1 MAHDYKISCFSLFSI
16 GFSMI
21 LAFGPSW
28 RSSGSAPNRC
38 HTRATSTSHFL
49 EDVSGEIGI
58 FEDPK
63 VLPAIPASLFSEDV
77 SGETLIFSKRALKA
91 AFSTSHCL
99 EDVSG
104 ESSIVELPEIRPAI
118 STSPF
123 CEDVSG
129 ETLIVSIRRL
139 KR

>member
-1 MAHDYKISCFSLFSI
+1 M
-16 GFSMI
+16 M

-38 HTRATSTSHFL
+38 HTRAAWTFHVL
-49 EDVSGEIGI
+49 EDVSGEIDI

-63 VLPAIPASLFSEDV
+63 VLPAIPASPLSEDV
-77 SGETLIFSKRALKA
+77 SGETLTFIKRALEA
-91 AFSTSHCL
+91 AFSTSHFF

-104 ESSIVELPEIRPAI
+104 ESSIFEDPEIRPAI

-129 ETLIVSIRRL
+129 EIVICNIKCL